1 MNILK
6 RFTEH
11 VTSMKRDKEDKILGW
26 RTIGETNFFKS
37 LDHRSFFFKKAQRDC
52 LIPKNMFE
60 ELKSIHRT
68 PIHLKTDNQL
78 KGGSDANHE
87 FFSTYT
93 SFNIKHIQAYR
104 DDVLEAADLVDDY
117 PINLRDPKLLNNPR
131 ALPHMRFLMNDKE
144 ILSLTFKILIRVPRE
159 NNTTAADK
167 IKIDEQLEL
176 LINKFFKLNKTF
188 K

>member
-1 MNILK
+1 
-6 RFTEH
+6 
-11 VTSMKRDKEDKILGW
+11 MKREKEDKILGW
-26 RTIGETNFFKS
+26 RAIGETNFFKS

-68 PIHLKTDNQL
+68 PIHLKNDNQL
-78 KGGSDANHE
+78 KGGSDPNHE

-104 DDVLEAADLVDDY
+104 DEVLEAADLVDDY
-117 PINLRDPKLLNNPR
+117 PINLRDPKLLDNPR
-131 ALPHMRFLMNDKE
+131 ALPHMRFLLNDKE

-167 IKIDEQLEL
+167 TKIDE
-176 LINKFFKLNKTF
+176 
-188 K
+188 